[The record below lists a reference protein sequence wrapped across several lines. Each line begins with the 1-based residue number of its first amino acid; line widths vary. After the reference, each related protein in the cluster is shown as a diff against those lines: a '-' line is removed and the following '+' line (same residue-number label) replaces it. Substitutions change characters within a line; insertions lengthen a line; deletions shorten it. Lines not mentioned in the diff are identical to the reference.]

1 MRCKITYQIKS
12 CYTTKHS
19 LNRRKRKI
27 LITSIQSKFPFF
39 FVQTIQGHLVWIHFF
54 VLEPNFLKILIQR
67 LMKYKLIFISNFHL
81 IYEITRLANCKKFIV
96 ALWLQLLLISF
107 IKTIS
112 KANLKSTN
120 AFLNLEQHSSLTKSN
135 WLFVSLPK
143 IVHWAIIM

>member
-67 LMKYKLIFISNFHL
+67 RMKYKLIFMFHFDFK
-81 IYEITRLANCKKFIV
+81 YER
-96 ALWLQLLLISF
+96 LLLISF

-112 KANLKSTN
+112 KVNLKSTN
-120 AFLNLEQHSSLTKSN
+120 DFLNLEQYGFLTKGN
-135 WLFVSLPK
+135 WLFVLLPK
-143 IVHWAIIM
+143 IVQWAIIMYF